1 MGAWSYEVLSN
12 DRALDAMLDLQ
23 ESKNIKEDIT
33 KLLENGN
40 IDEKV
45 LACEIVDISINGVD
59 EEILG
64 GLYGYE
70 EFFKKL
76 QNNPM
81 TDLKLKAFHT
91 IKYVQEHDGGWI
103 DKVKEQR
110 ADLLRK
116 IGWRTI
122 MISDKTKL

>member
-12 DRALDAMLDLQ
+12 DRALDTMWNLV
-23 ESKNIKEDIT
+23 ESKNLKDDI
-33 KLLENGN
+33 LELFENGD

-64 GLYGYE
+64 SLYDYE
-70 EFFKKL
+70 EFFKSIQGK
-76 QNNPM
+76 PM
-81 TDLKLKAFHT
+81 VDLKLKAFET
-91 IKYVQEHDGGWI
+91 IEYVQEHDGGWI
-103 DKVKEQR
+103 DEIKEQR

-116 IGWRTI
+116 IRER
-122 MISDKTKL
+122 L